1 MLVDVDVHVQEQHPK
16 EYSLLRTVQ
25 IQSGDWGLR
34 QPLEKM
40 GFQSTPDFHKTLR
53 EYWRQHFFSSQFLH
67 HDQPYVGAIEYVTAL
82 QDIGA
87 QIYYLTGRDQLNMRK
102 GTIQSLSFWGLPL
115 AEDTRLIMK
124 PHKGSHEDD
133 VYKDLMMQQLIRDL
147 QSQRGHVPKMWFFE
161 NEPVILHKLK
171 MTTPHVNLI
180 WVDTTHSGRGQPPT
194 DLTTVRAP
202 WVY

>member
-1 MLVDVDVHVQEQHPK
+1 MSTSRKVFQDISLAASTSPVVIFDLDSTLFDVSPRTQAILDTFLKLPHVQEQHPK

-87 QIYYLTGRDQLNMRK
+87 QIYYLTGRDQ
-102 GTIQSLSFWGLPL
+102 
-115 AEDTRLIMK
+115 
-124 PHKGSHEDD
+124 
-133 VYKDLMMQQLIRDL
+133 
-147 QSQRGHVPKMWFFE
+147 
-161 NEPVILHKLK
+161 
-171 MTTPHVNLI
+171 
-180 WVDTTHSGRGQPPT
+180 
-194 DLTTVRAP
+194 
-202 WVY
+202 